1 MITVETS
8 TPSPEPPQDPSLAD
22 LSRNA
27 SVISSSSSGSASSLL
42 LKTPRP
48 RPIRTFSSPRSR
60 SPGGPTTPRASRP
73 PAYLT
78 RELGFAEEPPEF
90 LPHRQSARAQ
100 SNSKSRSSSA
110 NGRLSAEDFEFGEVL
125 GEGSYSTVRLP
136 LLSTPL
142 FLKKKPSQTQP
153 IGSACHPSRHP
164 TRVRYQSHRQG
175 PPQAQQQAPDRP
187 RGEKHPRPIGLGPS
201 RHRSSAL
208 DLSGRLELMCVF
220 PPSGTPPR
228 LPRLI
233 RRPDFVIDLAKN
245 GELQSQISRLGSLA
259 TSCARY
265 YAAQMVDALD
275 YMHAKGVIHRF
286 VPALRLSRA
295 VPSDGI
301 PQRSQARK
309 SIIGRCVPD

>member
-142 FLKKKPSQTQP
+142 VFSNLTNVTNRFCMSPIAPLDKSTLSKSSTRATSSATTSSRPPTRRKTPSSDWARAIQASFVCTGP
-153 IGSACHPSRHP
+153 FRTTGAYVRLPSERNPAPPAPSHPSPRFCH
-164 TRVRYQSHRQG
+164 
-175 PPQAQQQAPDRP
+175 RP
-187 RGEKHPRPIGLGPS
+187 REERRTPVSDISPGVSLDLMRTLLRRADGGRSRLHARKRRDSSVRPRPPS
-201 RHRSSAL
+201 
-208 DLSGRLELMCVF
+208 F
-220 PPSGTPPR
+220 PG
-228 LPRLI
+228 
-233 RRPDFVIDLAKN
+233 
-245 GELQSQISRLGSLA
+245 
-259 TSCARY
+259 CA
-265 YAAQMVDALD
+265 V
-275 YMHAKGVIHRF
+275 
-286 VPALRLSRA
+286 
-295 VPSDGI
+295 
-301 PQRSQARK
+301 
-309 SIIGRCVPD
+309 